1 MTNVVFDQIL
11 DQVLHNIKDTLG
23 TKAKEYSFKSDRLSN
38 FKDAAR
44 ISGQTPLQVL
54 NGFMLKHRV
63 AFEDYIRC
71 NAGNI
76 EIPVNW
82 WQEKIF
88 DQINYLILAWALVLE
103 EGESNDCWYFL
114 CSF

>member
-1 MTNVVFDQIL
+1 MTDDQFQVIL
-11 DQVLHNIKDTLG
+11 DKVLACTKSTLG
-23 TKAKEYSFKSDRLSN
+23 KKAKEYSFNSDRLSN

-44 ISGQTPLQVL
+44 MSGQTPLQAL

-71 NAGNI
+71 DASNVS
-76 EIPVNW
+76 IPLGW

-103 EGESNDCWYFL
+103 RGDDNE
-114 CSF
+114 